1 MMNQLIARRKPPHR
15 IPISD
20 LRAIVQTEGLLSC
33 YLPPTN
39 VSTGSFFAIATNTT
53 GYVIGNGSFYDVYA
67 STRREEVLMADH
79 NELGYK
85 KIFVALDGTEQQDEV
100 FARATRIAAANEAK
114 LYVGH
119 VIDSTVLETAGT
131 FPPDLIA
138 ELERSFRGSIADG
151 VTVAEA
157 EQAIPEV
164 KVCVKCGRI
173 RETLMDDMLDIIK
186 PDLVVCGARGL
197 SNIKYALLGSISA
210 FLVRNAPCDVL
221 VVK

>member
-1 MMNQLIARRKPPHR
+1 M
-15 IPISD
+15 
-20 LRAIVQTEGLLSC
+20 
-33 YLPPTN
+33 
-39 VSTGSFFAIATNTT
+39 
-53 GYVIGNGSFYDVYA
+53 
-67 STRREEVLMADH
+67 
-79 NELGYK
+79 
-85 KIFVALDGTEQQDEV
+85 
-100 FARATRIAAANEAK
+100 
-114 LYVGH
+114 
-119 VIDSTVLETAGT
+119 
-131 FPPDLIA
+131 
-138 ELERSFRGSIADG
+138 
-151 VTVAEA
+151 AEA